1 MDIERIEGIMESL
14 QDDDYR
20 DHDISETSSFWIPSV
35 GYDDHLWE
43 AFLDLEALKKN

>member
-20 DHDISETSSFWIPSV
+20 DHDISGAISETSSFWIPSV
-35 GYDDHLWE
+35 GYDDH
-43 AFLDLEALKKN
+43 FLI